1 MIYRSSAQQ
10 PCSNKSTHSSRF
22 IHPYVLSFFFL
33 LQVFRPFCQN
43 TWGPGLCR
51 QLSATLVVMRRASL
65 CAGTMTAGASA
76 PRTTHSV
83 IAPRWIWGLWKSVC
97 WKSET
102 PGTWPTKSLRSQ
114 VSVFFFNEC
123 DPPTDGKLDPIV
135 RAADGQ
141 RKRGTIASNPCNWN
155 SSVHRRAIFKAASCK
170 AIRKE
175 QRRTSHSH

>member
-1 MIYRSSAQQ
+1 MNLSILLVTPSICQANKQKKKELRPSVIYRSSAQQ

-114 VSVFFFNEC
+114 VSVFLFFLFQC
-123 DPPTDGKLDPIV
+123 VWPSHW
-135 RAADGQ
+135 RQ
-141 RKRGTIASNPCNWN
+141 
-155 SSVHRRAIFKAASCK
+155 
-170 AIRKE
+170 IRPYC
-175 QRRTSHSH
+175 